1 MPDLDALN
9 QRLREFK
16 AASDNL
22 ELQPLLTKQDLE
34 RFWVEYQVELIDELE
49 QAVED
54 CTPQNNKI
62 VFTGHRGCGKSTL
75 LAEFRD
81 RMSETGQY
89 FVVQFS
95 IADAIEAAGVDHV
108 NILFTTALSLLE
120 AAEKDKEVKIKP
132 GTKKELYRW
141 LGSHTRTETQNVEAG
156 IEASGGAGFNLPA
169 IIAKFFLESKANL
182 KANAIVRE
190 EITTK
195 FNRQI
200 SELIGKLN
208 EIKAYIET
216 ATKKQ
221 VLVIIDDLDKL
232 DISVTESIFS
242 KNIQP
247 LLQPS
252 FRMIYTIPITTLREV
267 SIKRNIESNVK
278 KIYAM
283 RVTKFFSKAQVRK
296 VDRIPDPACMA
307 LFREIVERRISQD
320 LIEPT
325 IVEEIILKS
334 GGVLRELV
342 RILDLCC
349 DRCMQEVRRQIKKAD
364 FQKPL
369 VIINQAI
376 LDMVLNDIQIQY
388 AEPLGRV
395 DFTRLKQVYEQL
407 ELDDVENQRILDLF
421 HGLYILEYRNQVLW
435 YDLNPIVADLL
446 ILNGVISAAS

>member
-22 ELQPLLTKQDLE
+22 ELQPLLTKEDLA

-81 RMSETGQY
+81 RMSETGKY

-120 AAEKDKEVKIKP
+120 AAEDQKVAIKP

-141 LGSHTRTETQNVEAG
+141 LGIHTRTEIKHLEAG
-156 IEASGGAGFNLPA
+156 LEISGGAGFSIEA
-169 IIAKFFLESKANL
+169 IVKFFLESKANL

-232 DISVTESIFS
+232 DIGVTESIFS

-252 FRMIYTIPITTLREV
+252 FRIIYTIPITTLREV

-296 VDRIPDPACMA
+296 IDRIPDPDCME

-364 FQKPL
+364 FQKPP
-369 VIINQAI
+369 VMINQAI

-395 DFTRLKQVYEQL
+395 DFTRLKKVYEQL